1 MKGKILF
8 IYTNF
13 STFVKTDFGILSSEY
28 DVKKYSFKPVKGLFP
43 GILQIIRQ
51 FFFLMVNA
59 WRFDKYFIWFA
70 DYHSFLPVLFARL
83 LRKKVYIVI
92 GGYDVCRIR
101 NLHYGVFVSRFR
113 GFFAIRS
120 IRNCTCN
127 LTVSGY
133 VDRRIRAIAPRAPRQ
148 LIYNCVNLKNVISA
162 SPKKDMVLT
171 VGLVNNEQTF
181 YRKGIDTFIEVAK
194 LLPEYKFVVIG
205 ITGTDLGHL
214 LTGLPSNLET
224 FDRVEQEKLTGF
236 YSEAKVYAQLSRMD
250 TFCLTLAEAMLFGCF
265 PVITNE
271 GGMPEVVGDT
281 GLILGRDIQ
290 LIAGSIDQIVRNYKP
305 ENTLPFSN
313 RIHDYFSLDR
323 RTRLLL
329 EMLRR

>member
-1 MKGKILF
+1 
-8 IYTNF
+8 
-13 STFVKTDFGILSSEY
+13 
-28 DVKKYSFKPVKGLFP
+28 
-43 GILQIIRQ
+43 
-51 FFFLMVNA
+51 
-59 WRFDKYFIWFA
+59 
-70 DYHSFLPVLFARL
+70 
-83 LRKKVYIVI
+83 
-92 GGYDVCRIR
+92 
-101 NLHYGVFVSRFR
+101 
-113 GFFAIRS
+113 
-120 IRNCTCN
+120 
-127 LTVSGY
+127 
-133 VDRRIRAIAPRAPRQ
+133 
-148 LIYNCVNLKNVISA
+148 
-162 SPKKDMVLT
+162 MVLT